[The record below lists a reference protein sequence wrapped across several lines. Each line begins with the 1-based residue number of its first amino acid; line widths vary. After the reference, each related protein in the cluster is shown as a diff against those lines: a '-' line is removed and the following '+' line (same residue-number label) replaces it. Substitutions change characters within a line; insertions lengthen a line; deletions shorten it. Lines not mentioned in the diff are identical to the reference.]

1 MNNWKK
7 WIAGVCALSLCLT
20 ATALPA
26 SAEGEEDI
34 ALISDTSEE
43 TPVVDGEPA
52 DGEETAEEATRS
64 EAQEEITITAAQV
77 TQYMEKKNSCDGIT
91 FYSRPEDYEDTISD
105 EDVVDLLDD
114 IELAGIDDETGEVVC
129 TLEEEDDTSDFV
141 IFLSPEGR
149 WLVYMDTDYQKVIQV
164 RQIVSL
170 LDNELLFQSR
180 DHKTLELY
188 GKDYDEVER
197 SYTSDGKAKDGEVT
211 YTNEDGWQ
219 VVLSDTYDAVISS
232 ARFVTEND
240 RLALYVDD
248 DRAVIGLYDKTAEKM
263 WWSTPENVGHDK
275 RATNTIVNDLSSSLR
290 MVYGEPEARSTTTL
304 RSTGDG
310 KVKVKDTSNGV
321 KITYSFHKAGI
332 TIPVTYTLEDDYLEA
347 RIETDEIEEEDTSQ
361 TGKLVT
367 SLSLMSNFGAASDQ
381 EDGYFV
387 IPDGSGALIRYN
399 NGKTS
404 AKSYTGYVYGTD
416 LTAVPLQQPA
426 VTEQVYL
433 PMYGIVNSDSAM
445 MVVCT
450 EGDSNAKLTASVS
463 GQSKSSYNICGF
475 DFTLRDSDSYYM
487 SGDNSTAL
495 TVFED
500 GDIKTDAVA
509 LRYYPLET
517 EDTPDY
523 SDVANAYR
531 NYLTEEQGV
540 TSTVSSAD
548 AGLYLNFYGGTEKEK
563 SILGIPVTLKNSLT
577 TFAQAEDILTDL
589 TADGVSPEDIRVQ
602 YYNWTNAGITGKVDL
617 KAKPAGCLGGK
628 GDWEDLMDYAD
639 QNGIT
644 IYPAVDNQTFASGSG
659 YYTFT
664 DTTVRIS
671 GSYARIYQYN
681 LAYGNQS
688 SAEKPL
694 SLLSPAAFS
703 EIYEKLTGN
712 FTEKNLSTVSLG
724 SMTSALYGDYGKKE
738 ICRDKAQEILTQS
751 YQQITDADI
760 AMLADTANAYALPYV
775 QELTDVPLQSS
786 GYDVFDED
794 IPFYQMVMHGLK
806 PYASTAVN
814 ASATPEETVLL
825 SIATGS
831 SLHYDM
837 IGEETSELKDT
848 VLDGLYY
855 ASADD
860 WKDNAA
866 QSYAFAK
873 AVTAGLGDQQIT
885 GYVREGDVITT
896 TYENGTVTEVD
907 LAAQTVTVDGK
918 TYALSEYVEEG
929 SWK

>member
-34 ALISDTSEE
+34 DLISDTSEE
-43 TPVVDGEPA
+43 TPVADGEPA

-77 TQYMEKKNSCDGIT
+77 TRYMEKKNACDGIT

-170 LDNELLFQSR
+170 LDSELLFQSR

-188 GKDYDEVER
+188 SKDYDEVER
-197 SYTSDGKAKDGEVT
+197 SYTSDGKAKDGQVT

-219 VVLSDTYDAVISS
+219 VVLSDTCDAVISS

-290 MVYGEPEARSTTTL
+290 MVYGEPDARSTTTL

-310 KVKVKDTSNGV
+310 KVKVKDTGDGV
-321 KITYSFHKAGI
+321 KITYRFHKAGI
-332 TIPVTYTLEDDYLEA
+332 TVPVTYTLEDDYLEA
-347 RIETDEIEEEDTSQ
+347 RIETDEIEEDTSQ

-367 SLSLMSNFGAASDQ
+367 SLSLMSSFGAASDQ

-450 EGDSNAKLTASVS
+450 EGDSNARLTASVS
-463 GQSKSSYNICGF
+463 GQSKSSYNVCGF
-475 DFTLRDSDSYYM
+475 DFTLRDSDSYDM

-531 NYLTEEQGV
+531 NYLTGEQGV
-540 TSTVSSAD
+540 TSTVTSAD
-548 AGLYLNFYGGTEKEK
+548 AGLYLNLYGGTEKEK

-589 TADGVSPEDIRVQ
+589 TADGVSPENIRVQ

-628 GDWEDLMDYAD
+628 GDWEDLMDYAGR
-639 QNGIT
+639 NGIT

-659 YYTFT
+659 YSTFT
-664 DTTVRIS
+664 GHHRPHLRFLRPNLSVQSGVRQPEQCGEAPLAALS
-671 GSYARIYQYN
+671 GGVLRDLREAHRKLHQ
-681 LAYGNQS
+681 
-688 SAEKPL
+688 EKPL
-694 SLLSPAAFS
+694 RSFAGQHDLRPLRRLRQEGDLPGQGTGDPDPVLPADHRCRPRHA
-703 EIYEKLTGN
+703 G
-712 FTEKNLSTVSLG
+712 G
-724 SMTSALYGDYGKKE
+724 YGKRL
-738 ICRDKAQEILTQS
+738 CAPLCAG
-751 YQQITDADI
+751 ADRC
-760 AMLADTANAYALPYV
+760 APPV
-775 QELTDVPLQSS
+775 QRLRCV
-786 GYDVFDED
+786 
-794 IPFYQMVMHGLK
+794 
-806 PYASTAVN
+806 
-814 ASATPEETVLL
+814 
-825 SIATGS
+825 
-831 SLHYDM
+831 
-837 IGEETSELKDT
+837 
-848 VLDGLYY
+848 
-855 ASADD
+855 
-860 WKDNAA
+860 
-866 QSYAFAK
+866 
-873 AVTAGLGDQQIT
+873 
-885 GYVREGDVITT
+885 
-896 TYENGTVTEVD
+896 
-907 LAAQTVTVDGK
+907 
-918 TYALSEYVEEG
+918 
-929 SWK
+929 